1 MVFKGKGL
9 GRLISQVLLALGVRY
24 SLTRF
29 LIESKYVFAATADA
43 ASDSHYAGCIKI
55 LLCRHP
61 ARVWPSLERIFSERA

>member
-29 LIESKYVFAATADA
+29 LTESKCVFAATADA
-43 ASDSHYAGCIKI
+43 ASDSHHAGCIKI

-61 ARVWPSLERIFSERA
+61 ARAWPSLERIFSERA